1 MENHR
6 NPMALTPE
14 QVVDVLVKSGYR
26 DMTLELLHSDF
37 DAGAPRNADGTVN
50 FIHYM
55 AWILKEVN
63 SNANESEQ
71 TQAD

>member
-1 MENHR
+1 MEKQR
-6 NPMALTPE
+6 KLLALQPE

-26 DMTLELLHSDF
+26 AMTLELLHSDF

-63 SNANESEQ
+63 SNANDPNQAQ
-71 TQAD
+71 TD

>member
-6 NPMALTPE
+6 NPMALTLE

-26 DMTLELLHSDF
+26 AMTLELLHSDF

>member
-6 NPMALTPE
+6 NLLALTPE
-14 QVVDVLVKSGYR
+14 QVVDVLVKSGFR
-26 DMTLELLHSDF
+26 GMTLELLHSDF
-37 DAGAPRNADGTVN
+37 DAGAPRNANGSVN
-50 FIHYM
+50 LIHYM
-55 AWILKEVN
+55 AWILKEIN

>member
-6 NPMALTPE
+6 NLLALTPE

-37 DAGAPRNADGTVN
+37 DAGAPRNANGSVN
-50 FIHYM
+50 LIHYM
-55 AWILKEVN
+55 AWILKEIN

-71 TQAD
+71 TQTD

>member
-14 QVVDVLVKSGYR
+14 QVVDVLVKSGFR
-26 DMTLELLHSDF
+26 GMTLELLHSDF

-50 FIHYM
+50 FIHDM

>member
-14 QVVDVLVKSGYR
+14 QVVDVLVKSGFR
-26 DMTLELLHSDF
+26 GMTLELLHSDF

>member
-14 QVVDVLVKSGYR
+14 QVVDVLVKSGFR
-26 DMTLELLHSDF
+26 GMTLELLHSDF

-50 FIHYM
+50 FISYM
-55 AWILKEVN
+55 AWILKEIN
-63 SNANESEQ
+63 SNATEPDQAQ
-71 TQAD
+71 TD